1 MWSFIRDVALPLAGT
16 FLVGAVGWWI
26 THWIAAPVVALEKIR
41 REARE
46 ELYFYRNVSKDWKP
60 EKIDAAS
67 DALRRTA
74 ARIEAMSMAGVVRWY
89 SRLRGWDLGA
99 ARSAFQGLANVLG
112 TNRDEKTIVCHE
124 IEVALGFPRSDTA
137 ERIERLKKRVDEKQD

>member
-1 MWSFIRDVALPLAGT
+1 MWIFIINTVLPLAGT
-16 FLVGAVGWWI
+16 FLLGVAGWWI
-26 THWIAAPVVALEKIR
+26 THWIAAPIVTLEKIR

-74 ARIEAMSMAGVVRWY
+74 ARIEAISMTEVARSY
-89 SRLRGWDLGA
+89 SRLRRWDLAA
-99 ARSAFQGLANVLG
+99 ARSAFQGFANVSG
-112 TNRDEKTIVCHE
+112 TTRDERTIICHE
-124 IEVALGFPRSDTA
+124 IEVALGFPTA
-137 ERIERLKKRVDEKQD
+137 DSTERIERLKKRVDEKHD